1 MFLWRG
7 RRPQDVIQKA
17 IEDAVAAD
25 KAGKYAEAVELYAS
39 GIEKMMAQMAQLPN
53 EEAKTHMRQKI
64 NEYMV
69 RAEQLKAW
77 TAEQARKQ
85 SQVSR
90 NPTQNR
96 KGEPSVT
103 NTERNKTRTASSG
116 QVGKLLMML
125 CWQQRAGYL
134 RQHAEHAHTIL
145 DEVLDRSPGVHWT
158 DIAGLGVAK
167 QILQV
172 LRGFLHVDEAVI
184 LPTLRPDLFTG
195 LRAPPRGVL
204 LFGPPGTGYYLLI
217 LYISIGKT
225 LLAKA
230 VATEAKATFFKYAAI
245 RVFCCIRVFLYL
257 QVRCSISAS
266 SLTSKWVGEGEK
278 LVRALFEMARELQPS
293 VVFMDEI
300 DALLSMRSASEND
313 ASRRIKNQF
322 FTELDGAASSQEDRI
337 LIMGATN
344 LPQELDEA
352 IVRRLEKRIYVPLPD
367 SSSREGLVL
376 HLLGSQKFSLSSKD
390 IKNIVKATEGYSGSD
405 LKAVCKDAAL
415 GPIRELGAKVA
426 NVKAEDVR
434 GINASDFQVALTRVR
449 PSVSS
454 TTIESLIAWNEQY
467 GVSAV

>member
-1 MFLWRG
+1 MFLWRA
-7 RRPQDVIQKA
+7 RRPDDAIQKI
-17 IEDAVAAD
+17 IEEAVAAD

-39 GIEKMMAQMAQLPN
+39 GIEKMMAQMAELPN
-53 EEAKTHMRQKI
+53 EEAKTQSRLKI
-64 NEYMV
+64 NEYML
-69 RAEQLKAW
+69 RAEYIKDWMAD
-77 TAEQARKQ
+77 QARTQ
-85 SQVSR
+85 Q
-90 NPTQNR
+90 TQNTSV
-96 KGEPSVT
+96 PST
-103 NTERNKTRTASSG
+103 QGSNARATSG
-116 QVGKLLMML
+116 RQE
-125 CWQQRAGYL
+125 QRGGYSK
-134 RQHAEHAHTIL
+134 QHAEHAHTIL
-145 DEVLDRSPGVHWT
+145 DEVLDHSPGVHWT
-158 DIAGLGVAK
+158 DIAGLDVAK
-167 QILQV
+167 QILQ
-172 LRGFLHVDEAVI
+172 EAVI

-204 LFGPPGTGYYLLI
+204 LFGPPGTG
-217 LYISIGKT
+217 KT

-230 VATEAKATFFKYAAI
+230 VATEAKATFFN
-245 RVFCCIRVFLYL
+245 
-257 QVRCSISAS
+257 ISAS

-300 DALLSMRSASEND
+300 DALLSTRSASEND

-322 FTELDGAASSQEDRI
+322 FIELDGAASSQEDRV
-337 LIMGATN
+337 LVMGATN

-367 SSSREGLVL
+367 PSSREGLIR
-376 HLLGSQKFSLSSKD
+376 HLLRSQKFSLSSRDFKL
-390 IKNIVKATEGYSGSD
+390 IVKVTEGYSGSD

-454 TTIESLIAWNEQY
+454 TTIQDLVAWNEQY
-467 GVSAV
+467 GVSAA

>member
-7 RRPQDVIQKA
+7 RQPQDAIQKA
-17 IEDAVAAD
+17 IEAAVAAD
-25 KAGKYAEAVELYAS
+25 KAGKYQEAVGLYAS
-39 GIEKMMAQMAQLPN
+39 GIEKMMAQLAHLQD
-53 EEAKTHMRQKI
+53 EESKTRMRRKI
-64 NEYMV
+64 NEYMQ
-69 RAEQLKAW
+69 RAEYLKDW

-85 SQVSR
+85 Q
-90 NPTQNR
+90 TQDAP
-96 KGEPSVT
+96 PSA
-103 NTERNKTRTASSG
+103 EQEGRTASDR
-116 QVGKLLMML
+116 
-125 CWQQRAGYL
+125 QQLRAGYSK
-134 RQHAEHAHTIL
+134 QHAEHAHTIL
-145 DEVLDRSPGVHWT
+145 DEVMDHSPGVHWT
-158 DIAGLGVAK
+158 DIAGLDVAK
-167 QILQV
+167 QILQ
-172 LRGFLHVDEAVI
+172 EAVI

-204 LFGPPGTGYYLLI
+204 LFGPPGTG
-217 LYISIGKT
+217 KT

-230 VATEAKATFFKYAAI
+230 VATEANATFFN
-245 RVFCCIRVFLYL
+245 
-257 QVRCSISAS
+257 ISAS

-300 DALLSMRSASEND
+300 DALLSTRSASEND

-337 LIMGATN
+337 LVMGATN

-367 SSSREGLVL
+367 STSREGLIR
-376 HLLGSQKFSLSSKD
+376 HLLSSQKFSLSSKD
-390 IKNIVKATEGYSGSD
+390 VKHIVKATDRYSGSD

-426 NVKAEDVR
+426 DVKTEDVR
-434 GINASDFQVALTRVR
+434 EINASDFQVALTRVR

-454 TTIESLIAWNEQY
+454 TTIEALVAWNEQY

>member
-7 RRPQDVIQKA
+7 RRPEDAIQKA
-17 IEDAVAAD
+17 IEAAVAAD
-25 KAGKYAEAVELYAS
+25 KAGKYEEAVGMYAS
-39 GIEKMMAQMAQLPN
+39 GIEKMMVQLGQLSD
-53 EEAKTHMRQKI
+53 EQAKTQLRQKI

-69 RAEQLKAW
+69 RAEYLKDW

-85 SQVSR
+85 QAQ
-90 NPTQNR
+90 TQEATSLSTQDGNA
-96 KGEPSVT
+96 
-103 NTERNKTRTASSG
+103 RTAS
-116 QVGKLLMML
+116 GK
-125 CWQQRAGYL
+125 QQRAGYTK
-134 RQHAEHAHTIL
+134 QHAEHAHTIL
-145 DEVLDRSPGVHWT
+145 DEVLDHSPGVHWG
-158 DIAGLGVAK
+158 DIAGLRVAK
-167 QILQV
+167 QILQ
-172 LRGFLHVDEAVI
+172 EAVI

-204 LFGPPGTGYYLLI
+204 LFGPPGTG
-217 LYISIGKT
+217 KT

-230 VATEAKATFFKYAAI
+230 VATEAKATFFN
-245 RVFCCIRVFLYL
+245 
-257 QVRCSISAS
+257 ISAS

-300 DALLSMRSASEND
+300 DALLSTRSASENE

-337 LIMGATN
+337 LVMGATN
-344 LPQELDEA
+344 LPHELDEA

-367 SSSREGLVL
+367 APSREGLIR

-390 IKNIVKATEGYSGSD
+390 IKHIVKATDGYSGSD

-415 GPIRELGAKVA
+415 GPIRDLGAKVA

-449 PSVSS
+449 PSVST
-454 TTIESLIAWNEQY
+454 TTIEALVAWNEQY

>member
-1 MFLWRG
+1 MFLWRA
-7 RRPQDVIQKA
+7 RRPEDAIQKI
-17 IEDAVAAD
+17 IEEAVAAD

-53 EEAKTHMRQKI
+53 EEAQTHMRQKI
-64 NEYMV
+64 NEYML
-69 RAEQLKAW
+69 RAEHIKEW
-77 TAEQARKQ
+77 MAEQARKQ
-85 SQVSR
+85 Q
-90 NPTQNR
+90 TQNA
-96 KGEPSVT
+96 SVS
-103 NTERNKTRTASSG
+103 NTQGNNAPTSSG
-116 QVGKLLMML
+116 R
-125 CWQQRAGYL
+125 QQRTGYSK
-134 RQHAEHAHTIL
+134 QHAEHAHTIL
-145 DEVLDRSPGVHWT
+145 DEVLDHSPGVHWT
-158 DIAGLGVAK
+158 DIAGLEIAK
-167 QILQV
+167 QILQ
-172 LRGFLHVDEAVI
+172 EAVI

-204 LFGPPGTGYYLLI
+204 LFGPPGTG
-217 LYISIGKT
+217 KT

-230 VATEAKATFFKYAAI
+230 VATEAKATFFN
-245 RVFCCIRVFLYL
+245 
-257 QVRCSISAS
+257 ISAS

-300 DALLSMRSASEND
+300 DALLSTRSASEND

-337 LIMGATN
+337 LVMGATN

-367 SSSREGLVL
+367 ASSREGLIR
-376 HLLGSQKFSLSSKD
+376 HLLSSQKFFMSSRDFKQ
-390 IKNIVKATEGYSGSD
+390 IVKATEGYSGSD

-415 GPIRELGAKVA
+415 GPIRELGARVA

-454 TTIESLIAWNEQY
+454 RTIQDLVAWNEQY

>member
-1 MFLWRG
+1 MFLWRA
-7 RRPQDVIQKA
+7 RRPEDAIQKI
-17 IEDAVAAD
+17 IEEAVAAD

-53 EEAKTHMRQKI
+53 EEAQTHMRQKI
-64 NEYMV
+64 NEYML
-69 RAEQLKAW
+69 RAEHIKEW
-77 TAEQARKQ
+77 MAEQARKQ
-85 SQVSR
+85 Q
-90 NPTQNR
+90 TQ
-96 KGEPSVT
+96 
-103 NTERNKTRTASSG
+103 
-116 QVGKLLMML
+116 
-125 CWQQRAGYL
+125 
-134 RQHAEHAHTIL
+134 
-145 DEVLDRSPGVHWT
+145 
-158 DIAGLGVAK
+158 
-167 QILQV
+167 
-172 LRGFLHVDEAVI
+172 EAVI

-204 LFGPPGTGYYLLI
+204 LFGPPGTGND
-217 LYISIGKT
+217 
-225 LLAKA
+225 
-230 VATEAKATFFKYAAI
+230 
-245 RVFCCIRVFLYL
+245 
-257 QVRCSISAS
+257 ISAS

-300 DALLSMRSASEND
+300 DALLSTRSASEND

-337 LIMGATN
+337 LVMGATN

-367 SSSREGLVL
+367 ASSREGLIR
-376 HLLGSQKFSLSSKD
+376 HLLSSQKFSMSSRDFKQ
-390 IKNIVKATEGYSGSD
+390 IVKATEGYSGSD

-415 GPIRELGAKVA
+415 GPIRELGARVA

-454 TTIESLIAWNEQY
+454 RTIQDLVAWNEQY

>member
-7 RRPQDVIQKA
+7 RRPEDAIQKA
-17 IEDAVAAD
+17 IEAALVAD
-25 KAGKYAEAVELYAS
+25 KAGKYEEAVELYAS
-39 GIEKMMAQMAQLPN
+39 GIEKMMAQLAQLSDDQ
-53 EEAKTHMRQKI
+53 AKTEMRQKI

-69 RAEQLKAW
+69 RAEYLKDW
-77 TAEQARKQ
+77 MAEHARKQ
-85 SQVSR
+85 Q
-90 NPTQNR
+90 TQTQTQEAATSGGQDDNA
-96 KGEPSVT
+96 
-103 NTERNKTRTASSG
+103 RTASG
-116 QVGKLLMML
+116 RQHK
-125 CWQQRAGYL
+125 RAGYSK
-134 RQHAEHAHTIL
+134 QHAEHAHTIL
-145 DEVLDRSPGVHWT
+145 DEVLDHSPGVHWG
-158 DIAGLGVAK
+158 DIAGLQVAK
-167 QILQV
+167 QILQ
-172 LRGFLHVDEAVI
+172 EAVI

-204 LFGPPGTGYYLLI
+204 LFGPPGTG
-217 LYISIGKT
+217 KT

-230 VATEAKATFFKYAAI
+230 VATEAKATFFN
-245 RVFCCIRVFLYL
+245 
-257 QVRCSISAS
+257 ISAS

-300 DALLSMRSASEND
+300 DALLSTRSASENE

-337 LIMGATN
+337 LVMGATN
-344 LPQELDEA
+344 LPHELDEA

-367 SSSREGLVL
+367 APSRERLIR

-390 IKNIVKATEGYSGSD
+390 IKHVVKATEGYSGSD

-449 PSVSS
+449 PSVST
-454 TTIESLIAWNEQY
+454 TTIEALVTWNEQY

>member
-7 RRPQDVIQKA
+7 RRPEDAILKA
-17 IEDAVAAD
+17 IEAAVAAD
-25 KAGKYAEAVELYAS
+25 KAGKYKEAVELYAS
-39 GIEKMMAQMAQLPN
+39 GIEKMMAQLAQLPN

-77 TAEQARKQ
+77 TAEQAHKQ
-85 SQVSR
+85 IQ
-90 NPTQNR
+90 
-96 KGEPSVT
+96 EPPGA
-103 NTERNKTRTASSG
+103 NTEKSNACTASSG
-116 QVGKLLMML
+116 
-125 CWQQRAGYL
+125 QRAGYL

-145 DEVLDRSPGVHWT
+145 DEVLDRSPGVYWT

-167 QILQV
+167 QILQ
-172 LRGFLHVDEAVI
+172 EAVI

-204 LFGPPGTGYYLLI
+204 LFGPPGTG
-217 LYISIGKT
+217 KT

-230 VATEAKATFFKYAAI
+230 VATEAKATFFN
-245 RVFCCIRVFLYL
+245 
-257 QVRCSISAS
+257 ISAS

-300 DALLSMRSASEND
+300 DALLSTRSASENE

-367 SSSREGLVL
+367 ASSREGLVL
-376 HLLGSQKFSLSSKD
+376 HLLGSQKYSLSSKD

-426 NVKAEDVR
+426 NVKAENVR
-434 GINASDFQVALTRVR
+434 GINSSDFHVALTRVR
-449 PSVSS
+449 PSVSL
-454 TTIESLIAWNEQY
+454 TTIEALVAWNEQY

>member
-1 MFLWRG
+1 MDGGAGAQAANTGRSREEYWEIVLVSFFLRMFYCNA
-7 RRPQDVIQKA
+7 QN
-17 IEDAVAAD
+17 
-25 KAGKYAEAVELYAS
+25 AS
-39 GIEKMMAQMAQLPN
+39 
-53 EEAKTHMRQKI
+53 
-64 NEYMV
+64 
-69 RAEQLKAW
+69 
-77 TAEQARKQ
+77 
-85 SQVSR
+85 VS
-90 NPTQNR
+90 NTQGNNAPT
-96 KGEPSVT
+96 
-103 NTERNKTRTASSG
+103 SSG
-116 QVGKLLMML
+116 R
-125 CWQQRAGYL
+125 QQRTGYSK
-134 RQHAEHAHTIL
+134 QHAEHAHTIL
-145 DEVLDRSPGVHWT
+145 DEVLDHSPGVHWT
-158 DIAGLGVAK
+158 DIAGLEIAK
-167 QILQV
+167 QILQ
-172 LRGFLHVDEAVI
+172 EAVI

-204 LFGPPGTGYYLLI
+204 LFGPPGTG
-217 LYISIGKT
+217 KT

-230 VATEAKATFFKYAAI
+230 VATEAKATFFN
-245 RVFCCIRVFLYL
+245 
-257 QVRCSISAS
+257 ISAS

-300 DALLSMRSASEND
+300 DALLSTRSASEND

-337 LIMGATN
+337 LVMGATN

-367 SSSREGLVL
+367 ASSREGLIR
-376 HLLGSQKFSLSSKD
+376 HLLSSQKFFMSSRDFKQ
-390 IKNIVKATEGYSGSD
+390 IVKATEGYSGSD

-415 GPIRELGAKVA
+415 GPIRELGARVA

-454 TTIESLIAWNEQY
+454 RTIQDLVAWNEQY

>member
-1 MFLWRG
+1 MFLWRA
-7 RRPQDVIQKA
+7 RDPDDAIQKA
-17 IEDAVAAD
+17 IEAAVAAD
-25 KAGKYAEAVELYAS
+25 NAGKYAEAVDLYAS
-39 GIEKMMAQMAQLPN
+39 GIEKMMAQLGQLQN
-53 EEAKTHMRQKI
+53 EEEKAHMRQKI

-69 RAEQLKAW
+69 RAEYLKDW
-77 TAEQARKQ
+77 TAKEQVRKQ
-85 SQVSR
+85 EAQKHRAAFSK
-90 NPTQNR
+90 QN
-96 KGEPSVT
+96 
-103 NTERNKTRTASSG
+103 A
-116 QVGKLLMML
+116 Q
-125 CWQQRAGYL
+125 
-134 RQHAEHAHTIL
+134 HAHTIL
-145 DEVLDRSPGVHWT
+145 DEVLDHSPGVFWG

-167 QILQV
+167 QILQ
-172 LRGFLHVDEAVI
+172 EAVI

-204 LFGPPGTGYYLLI
+204 LFGPPGTG
-217 LYISIGKT
+217 KT

-230 VATEAKATFFKYAAI
+230 VATEAKATFFN
-245 RVFCCIRVFLYL
+245 
-257 QVRCSISAS
+257 ISAS

-300 DALLSMRSASEND
+300 DALLSARSSSEND

-367 SSSREGLVL
+367 GASREGLIR
-376 HLLGSQKFSLSSKD
+376 HLLGNQKYSLSSKD
-390 IKNIVKATEGYSGSD
+390 IKRIVHATEGYSGSD

-415 GPIRELGAKVA
+415 GPIRELGAQVA

-434 GINASDFQVALTRVR
+434 GINAADFHVALNRVR
-449 PSVSS
+449 PSVS
-454 TTIESLIAWNEQY
+454 TMTIESLVAWNEQY
-467 GVSAV
+467 GVSAA